1 MSTFVVRF
9 LEVAAGAFRG
19 KVRHV
24 RSGEERVFASP
35 SELIDFFERLHASS
49 RIETGGAGLDGEVGT
64 PDTDPTP
71 SRSKGDPVQDR

>member
-24 RSGEERVFASP
+24 RTGEELVFASP
-35 SELIDFFERLHASS
+35 SDLIDFFERMHASS
-49 RIETGGAGLDGEVGT
+49 RIEPGQSL
-64 PDTDPTP
+64 TP
-71 SRSKGDPVQDR
+71 SQTKGDPVQDH